1 MPPSIQATCTRVAS
15 TRARRHF
22 GSVGLFGLGAFGRLI
37 AQHLAPHVPIIAHDP
52 AVPGDVGA
60 AALGEPREIAVR
72 SAQHGSASRVRIGSL
87 AETAG
92 CDLVILAVP
101 VAAMPK
107 VLADIR
113 PHLTPGAMVIDVGSV
128 KVLPVRLM
136 QELLPPTVDCA
147 GTHPLFGPQS
157 ARGGL
162 RGRKIA
168 VCPVRGDVG
177 RISAFLRRTLG
188 LDVILTT
195 PEAHDREAALV
206 QGLTHLIAR
215 VLVRMEPWPARLT
228 TASFDHLRA
237 AAEMVRYD
245 AASVYEAIE
254 RDNPFA
260 AAVRERFFRL
270 AAEAQAEL
278 DGTQ

>member
-1 MPPSIQATCTRVAS
+1 MPPSTQSTSTRFAS

-22 GSVGLFGLGAFGRLI
+22 DTVGLFGLGAFGRLI
-37 AQHLAPHVPIIAHDP
+37 AQHLAPHIPMIAHDP
-52 AVPGDVGA
+52 AVPRDACLDARCA
-60 AALGEPREIAVR
+60 ARMM
-72 SAQHGSASRVRIGSL
+72 SARVRIGTL
-87 AETAG
+87 AEAAG

-101 VAAMPK
+101 VAALSK

-168 VCPVRGDVG
+168 VCPVRGDAG
-177 RISAFLRRTLG
+177 RMSAFLRRTLG

-245 AASVYEAIE
+245 AATVYEAIE

-278 DGTQ
+278 S